1 MVGPNRYEYLEW
13 ADVPF
18 NRYGRLDDL
27 NTANLRVADKTTS
40 GSETIYRVS
49 FAGAQLVD
57 VFTVDA
63 AGRLARRELA
73 DQSGNLLDDSR
84 ETWDFVP
91 VTLTQPS
98 PDTVAP
104 IRDVDEAIEAATLG
118 TTIKR
123 VARDAARTANRRELS
138 PTKAQGVVRA
148 KVFAK
153 NFRGKGRAAEPLS
166 LYLKIQHKGTRIFR
180 ENPYTGELVSWRI
193 VQRGGKWKAV
203 RTKA

>member
-1 MVGPNRYEYLEW
+1 M
-13 ADVPF
+13 
-18 NRYGRLDDL
+18 
-27 NTANLRVADKTTS
+27 
-40 GSETIYRVS
+40 
-49 FAGAQLVD
+49 
-57 VFTVDA
+57 FTVDA
-63 AGRLARRELA
+63 ASRLARRELA

-153 NFRGKGRAAEPLS
+153 DFRGKGRAAEPIS
-166 LYLKIQHKGTRIFR
+166 LKIQHKGTRIFG
-180 ENPYTGELVSWRI
+180 ENPFTGELVSWRI
-193 VQRGGKWKAV
+193 LLRGGRWKAV